1 MLLRTACL
9 TTIPLRIPLRA
20 PALFTTR
27 QTTEQPR
34 GSVRITPDTHRRR
47 RLSDELAP
55 TPLNLAQCVHTDEW
69 RVGLITHSHRHTRFF
84 FNHYTYKYS
93 PRGFCFPFYFYCEP
107 NFFFFFFTNFETNI
121 KAVLTAHPNIKLLQ
135 GSFLSFLIILHLFF
149 LPFALI
155 LRSS

>member
-47 RLSDELAP
+47 RLSDESAP

-69 RVGLITHSHRHTRFF
+69 RVGLITHSHTDTPGFSLTTTQTNIRLVGFVSPFTFIVNPI
-84 FNHYTYKYS
+84 FN
-93 PRGFCFPFYFYCEP
+93 
-107 NFFFFFFTNFETNI
+107 FFFTNFETNI